1 MRVLLDECVDI
12 RLVEYMV
19 EVDVT
24 TVAAQGWGG
33 VSNGQLL
40 ALAEQVFDIFVTVDR
55 GLSFQQNLPKFD
67 LAVILLVARS
77 NRVADLLPLVPR
89 LLDVLGRAP
98 KGTVTRIEE

>member
-12 RLVEYMV
+12 RLVENIA

-40 ALAEQVFDIFVTVDR
+40 ALSRSVMATRTVLRSAGTAIRSTVPAATIRSTSRVT
-55 GLSFQQNLPKFD
+55 
-67 LAVILLVARS
+67 
-77 NRVADLLPLVPR
+77 PLVVRWTSEQSAPTGR
-89 LLDVLGRAP
+89 LSSGA
-98 KGTVTRIEE
+98 